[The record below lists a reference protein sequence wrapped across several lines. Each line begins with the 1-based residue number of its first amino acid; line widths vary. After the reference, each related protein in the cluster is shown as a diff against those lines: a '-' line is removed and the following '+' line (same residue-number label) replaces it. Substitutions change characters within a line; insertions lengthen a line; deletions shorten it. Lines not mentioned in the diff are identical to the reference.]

1 MTFSDTHCHVYVEQ
15 FDQDQKETILRA
27 NNMNV
32 DRFFLPNIDSKYIP
46 RLQKTTNQFPNKMY
60 PMMGLHPCSVKEN
73 YLEELNL
80 IEQEL
85 FNGHQLNYVGVGEIG
100 LDLYWDK
107 IYLEQQKEA
116 FKIQV
121 NWALK
126 LDIPIII
133 HVRDAFD
140 EIFDLM
146 DSIYNPK
153 MKGIFHCFTGND
165 LQAAKIAEY
174 ENFKMG
180 IGGVLTFK
188 NSGLSNVLKDVPL
201 NKMVLETDS
210 PYLAPHPY
218 RGKRNEPSY
227 LMLVA
232 EKLAELKN
240 VSLQE
245 LSEIT
250 EQNTNEVFSLR
261 N

>member
-1 MTFSDTHCHVYVEQ
+1 MTFSDTHCHVYVKQ

-27 NNMNV
+27 NNVNV

-85 FNGHQLNYVGVGEIG
+85 LNGQQLNYVGVGEIG

-126 LDIPIII
+126 LDLPIII

-153 MKGIFHCFTGND
+153 MKGIFHCFTGNE
-165 LQAAKIAEY
+165 LQADKIAEY

-188 NSGLSNVLKDVPL
+188 NSGLSNVLKEVPL

-240 VSLQE
+240 VSLEE

>member
-1 MTFSDTHCHVYVEQ
+1 
-15 FDQDQKETILRA
+15 
-27 NNMNV
+27 
-32 DRFFLPNIDSKYIP
+32 
-46 RLQKTTNQFPNKMY
+46 MY
-60 PMMGLHPCSVKEN
+60 PMMGIHPCSVKEN

-85 FNGHQLNYVGVGEIG
+85 FNGQQLNYVGVGEIG

-126 LDIPIII
+126 LDLPIII

-153 MKGIFHCFTGND
+153 MKGIFHCFTGNE
-165 LQAAKIAEY
+165 LQADKIAEY

-188 NSGLSNVLKDVPL
+188 NSGLSNVLKEVPL

-210 PYLAPHPY
+210 PYLAPPPY

-227 LMLVA
+227 LILVA

-240 VSLQE
+240 VSLEE

>member
-85 FNGHQLNYVGVGEIG
+85 FNGQRLNYVGVGEIG

-107 IYLEQQKEA
+107 VYLEQQKEA

-126 LDIPIII
+126 LDLPIII
-133 HVRDAFD
+133 HVRVAFD

-188 NSGLSNVLKDVPL
+188 NSGLSNVLKEVPL

-210 PYLAPHPY
+210 PYLAPHPH

>member
-1 MTFSDTHCHVYVEQ
+1 MTFSDTHCHVYVKQ

-27 NNMNV
+27 NNVNV

-85 FNGHQLNYVGVGEIG
+85 FNGQQLNYVGVGEIG

-126 LDIPIII
+126 LDLPIII

-153 MKGIFHCFTGND
+153 MKGIFHCFTGNE
-165 LQAAKIAEY
+165 LQADKIAEY

-188 NSGLSNVLKDVPL
+188 NSGLSNVLKEVPL
-201 NKMVLETDS
+201 YKMVLETDS

-240 VSLQE
+240 VSLEE

>member
-15 FDQDQKETILRA
+15 FDQDQKDTILRA

-32 DRFFLPNIDSKYIP
+32 DRFFLPNIDSKYIS

-85 FNGHQLNYVGVGEIG
+85 FNGQQLNYVGVGEIG

-153 MKGIFHCFTGND
+153 MKGIFHCFTGNE

-240 VSLQE
+240 VSLEE

>member
-1 MTFSDTHCHVYVEQ
+1 MTFSDTHCHVYVKQ

-27 NNMNV
+27 NNVNV

-85 FNGHQLNYVGVGEIG
+85 FNGQQLNYVGVGEIG

-126 LDIPIII
+126 LDLPIII

-153 MKGIFHCFTGND
+153 MKGIFHCFTGNE
-165 LQAAKIAEY
+165 LQADKIAEY

-188 NSGLSNVLKDVPL
+188 NSGLSNVLKEVPL

-240 VSLQE
+240 VSLEE

>member
-1 MTFSDTHCHVYVEQ
+1 MTFSDTHCHVYVKQ

-27 NNMNV
+27 NNVNV

-85 FNGHQLNYVGVGEIG
+85 FNGQQLNYVGVGEIG

-126 LDIPIII
+126 LDLPIII

-153 MKGIFHCFTGND
+153 MKGIFHCFTGNE
-165 LQAAKIAEY
+165 LQADKIAEY

-188 NSGLSNVLKDVPL
+188 NSGLSNVLKEVPL

-240 VSLQE
+240 VSL
-245 LSEIT
+245 
-250 EQNTNEVFSLR
+250 
-261 N
+261 

>member
-85 FNGHQLNYVGVGEIG
+85 FNGQRLNYVGVGEIG

-107 IYLEQQKEA
+107 VYLEQQKEA

-126 LDIPIII
+126 LDLPIII
-133 HVRDAFD
+133 HVRVAFD

-240 VSLQE
+240 VSLEE